1 MQIFHIIYS
10 IHTQYVQTL
19 TQAFALGYMVSI
31 LSVCVHVYLISETM
45 SFHYVHVLLDIVIIR
60 DKKYIK
66 KKKII
71 SMLKQATLYI
81 GKNLHGD
88 KKTEFLVVIPVW
100 FGYYGL

>member
-66 KKKII
+66 KKKDHINVKTGNII
-71 SMLKQATLYI
+71 YWKELTWRQE
-81 GKNLHGD
+81 N
-88 KKTEFLVVIPVW
+88 
-100 FGYYGL
+100 